1 MTAHRLLSTA
11 LAAVALAA
19 APAATAQAAPASA
32 APASAAPASASET
45 VDAIELYDVAVGKLS
60 GFAGNRHQLRFSSV
74 DGNLQTKYTVLRS
87 FYCPAGANI
96 TFRWASSR
104 CTHRSTFKLKNAV
117 IGGAV
122 VRMGRLSTTGNS
134 ATLRGPVTAV
144 STSSSVTR
152 SLDVDIRMYSDE
164 RTNWAT
170 GTFGNRPLQRS
181 GQFLNFGELFR

>member
-1 MTAHRLLSTA
+1 MTVHRLLSTA
-11 LAAVALAA
+11 VAAVALAA
-19 APAATAQAAPASA
+19 APAATAQ
-32 APASAAPASASET
+32 AAPASASET
-45 VDAIELYDVAVGKLS
+45 VDAIELYDVAVGKLY

-181 GQFLNFGELFR
+181 GQFLNFGELLR